1 MSDIRIIEDGAF
13 ADFEFEAHAETLEE
27 LFAQCG
33 KAVFTAITDITKV
46 SPLQEIKFE
55 VKGET
60 IEDLLFSFLAE
71 LIYLKDTRK
80 MFFSKFDIE
89 ISGQYKLYCRAMGE
103 PIDRQKHQTKA
114 DVKAPTYHK
123 LKIEQTDT
131 GFTVRVILDL

>member
-1 MSDIRIIEDGAF
+1 MGDVYIIEDGAF
-13 ADFEFEAHAETLEE
+13 ADFEFEARADTLED
-27 LFAQCG
+27 LFMQCG
-33 KAVFTAITDITKV
+33 KAVFIAITDISKV
-46 SPLQEIKFE
+46 SPLQEISFK
-55 VKGET
+55 VKGESL
-60 IEDLLFSFLAE
+60 EDLLFLFLAE

-123 LKIEQTDT
+123 LKIEQTNT
-131 GFTVRVILDL
+131 GFKVRVILDL